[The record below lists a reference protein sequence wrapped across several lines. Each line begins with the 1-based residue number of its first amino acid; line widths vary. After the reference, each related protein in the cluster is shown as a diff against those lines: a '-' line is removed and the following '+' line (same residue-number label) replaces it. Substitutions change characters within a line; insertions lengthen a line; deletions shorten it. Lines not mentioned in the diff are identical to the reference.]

1 MRKVKA
7 LTSILLVL
15 VLVLSLFAGCSS
27 GGSKKSEENT
37 AATSDSS
44 NTSTENTDNADTTD
58 QVKGEITFL
67 DTMPSNERTEL
78 LKNMIAK
85 FEEAYPSV
93 KVEYTSVPWDDAYK
107 KVVAM
112 GASNTL
118 PDVLTSDVGIML
130 ALAQPGYAEKLTDKW
145 NNWKYKDDLT
155 QATIV
160 ASNLYTY
167 NDDIYVIPD
176 GFLLQG
182 IFVRTDWLEELGID
196 PKSLQ
201 DWTWDEY
208 FDVIKKMTDKDKNR
222 YGIAFRGGAN
232 GFLRFYEF
240 LGSNLQVTNA
250 FPDGTNKS
258 IFEDPRAIELF
269 KQFYGL
275 YTEGYAPKESINW
288 GFKEMVEGFVN
299 GQCGTL
305 NQTPEVTV
313 TCQQNMEDGI
323 WTVLPQPKTEGA
335 SKNYMTWGYSAGY
348 LMSSNSKY
356 KDAAWSFIE
365 FMSSPEMNLEYSKGF
380 GCLPIYK
387 SGLEDSY
394 FQSGALKG
402 YADQLLDPNIE
413 YFAQPTELTQW
424 GYFLSEYSKNEVQK
438 YMSGKQSAEDTMANL
453 AQWMR
458 EQYDKDVA
466 GKE

>member
-1 MRKVKA
+1 MKKTKT
-7 LTSILLVL
+7 LTSIVL
-15 VLVLSLFAGCSS
+15 VLILALSVFAGCSS
-27 GGSKKSEENT
+27 GGSKGSDGST
-37 AATSDSS
+37 TSSSDSGS
-44 NTSTENTDNADTTD
+44 VSTGNNENKAQT
-58 QVKGEITFL
+58 QSEITFL
-67 DTMPSNERTEL
+67 DTMPSPERTEL

-85 FEEAYPSV
+85 FEAANSSV
-93 KVEYTSVPWDDAYK
+93 KVEYTSVPWDEAYK
-107 KVVAM
+107 KVVTM

-118 PDVLTSDVGIML
+118 PDVITSDVGIML

-155 QATIV
+155 QAAIV

-196 PKSLQ
+196 PASLQ
-201 DWTWDEY
+201 NWTWDDY
-208 FDVIKKMTDKDKNR
+208 FDIIKKMTDKDKNR

-258 IFEDPRAIELF
+258 ILEDPRAIDLF

-288 GFKEMVEGFVN
+288 GFKEMVDGFVN

-313 TCQQNMEDGI
+313 TCQQNMEEGV
-323 WTVLPQPKTEGA
+323 WTVLPQPKTKGA
-335 SKNYMTWGYSAGY
+335 SKNHMTWGYSAGY
-348 LMSSNSKY
+348 LMSSSSKN
-356 KDAAWSFIE
+356 KDGAWAFIE

-387 SGLEDSY
+387 SCLEDSY

-413 YFAQPTELTQW
+413 YFSQPTELTQW
-424 GYFLSEYSKNEVQK
+424 GYFLAEYSKTEVQK
-438 YMSGKQSAEDTMANL
+438 YMSGKQSAEETMANL

-458 EQYDKDVA
+458 EQYDKDIA
-466 GKE
+466 GKQ